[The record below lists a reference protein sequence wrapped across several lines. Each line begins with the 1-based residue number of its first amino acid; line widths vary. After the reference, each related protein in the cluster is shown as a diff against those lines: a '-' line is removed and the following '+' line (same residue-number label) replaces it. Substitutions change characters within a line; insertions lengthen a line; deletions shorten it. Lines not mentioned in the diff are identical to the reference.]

1 MIFPDFT
8 RARHPHLLCTH
19 CQTPAAFF
27 QVLHQIFGLTRFQD
41 LLVSGEQWGTVG
53 NRRMWAMVKSQVIY
67 MIYMIYDIY
76 DI

>member
-1 MIFPDFT
+1 MAMIFPDFT

-53 NRRMWAMVKSQVIY
+53 NRRMMWAMVKSQVMY
-67 MIYMIYDIY
+67 VYIYDI
-76 DI
+76 